1 MNSVILDTNVFIIG
15 IDDKLIIDKEILIPR
30 PVVDELK
37 HIYDSNRKRI
47 AEIGFDRLD
56 KIIKNYNSRIVGE
69 SLNNISGQFI
79 DKYIVDLAKSLEA
92 KLYTY
97 DKAMYLLA
105 RSIGV
110 DVEKLDYD
118 VNLDYIYRLFDNKTM
133 SLHIKKDVYRKVG
146 TPGNWVLEKLDV
158 NINIDKLLLDIDMYA
173 REHGLEYDI
182 KDKDMRVIQIGDMR
196 IVISYFPLSE
206 QNEVTI
212 VKATSKLDISQYSI
226 QGLLDRIN
234 NANGIVI
241 AGAPG
246 SGKTTF
252 AAALA
257 NYYANMKKIV
267 KTVEQP
273 RDMRVDKSITQYS
286 KNLINIE
293 RLKDLLLLVRPDYVI
308 FDEIRSEE
316 DFKFYSDMRLAG
328 IGMVGIV
335 HANSAIDAIHR
346 FIGRVELGLLPH
358 VIDTVLFID
367 KGDIDKI
374 LELRLTMKMPT
385 GMKETDLTR
394 PVVEIR
400 DYNKGILL
408 YEIYKFGD
416 EIVLMPVMNDILQ
429 KILSKY
435 ETRIINGKKYIL
447 VNKKEYKR
455 IKRYMAM
462 LQDANIDIMIK

>member
-182 KDKDMRVIQIGDMR
+182 KDKDMRVIQIEDMR